1 MECTEQSWK
10 REGQTTGEDW
20 CLRGRARVRSPHRP
34 AVWLNT
40 LHREVVSF
48 NGLYFNYALRMKGLF
63 SKEVR
68 RALRAAGLRSQRNSC
83 S

>member
-1 MECTEQSWK
+1 MMGSV
-10 REGQTTGEDW
+10 
-20 CLRGRARVRSPHRP
+20 APSRP
-34 AVWLNT
+34 ERQAPAT
-40 LHREVVSF
+40 AE
-48 NGLYFNYALRMKGLF
+48 NGLYFDYALRMKGLF